1 MPKLQQ
7 PAVID
12 ETPAPQC
19 GQVVRVHGCNQRR
32 CSAIVMQAAQHG
44 IELQLNEDDADPET
58 IRELVDAPT
67 VVVEFLADEAMHR
80 LYAKAH
86 LNWAG
91 DGAALYLL
99 PRGGT
104 QMLGRRRHLRTELEA
119 VAMLQ
124 RVGAEERFDGW
135 VVNMSVGGMLIDKLA
150 EPVEFD
156 EYYDFSIVPRR
167 EAESITGAAKVVRVE
182 GPTCAAFQIT
192 QLDTP
197 TADELVRMLFEDSE
211 IRRAAR

>member
-1 MPKLQQ
+1 MRHPKGMRAMPKLQQ

-150 EPVEFD
+150 EPVE
-156 EYYDFSIVPRR
+156 
-167 EAESITGAAKVVRVE
+167 
-182 GPTCAAFQIT
+182 
-192 QLDTP
+192 
-197 TADELVRMLFEDSE
+197 
-211 IRRAAR
+211 